1 MAYPLA
7 AHRTMPTPVRTTVL
21 ALIAI
26 AGCDAAAEPAPQD
39 RSLKALPAKVREIRD
54 RMHVRIAATRRLER
68 GIAFGS
74 LAAVHTEAALV
85 AKLDEPDLPA
95 AWRTYV
101 DQIRA
106 AAAQIEQAQDL
117 VTAARTS
124 ALLGRRCAQCHEA
137 AGAKIAFAKEPQPQP
152 GPKLPSHMAS
162 HEWATAR
169 LWEGLIGPSSDRWLE
184 GARALAKAPLAI
196 VAEGDNLP
204 PEMSVGDDVARVRLL
219 ATRAQTAKTQDERA
233 ALYGDLLAT
242 CARCHGKI
250 RDP

>member
-1 MAYPLA
+1 MSTA
-7 AHRTMPTPVRTTVL
+7 TTTTTTLL

-26 AGCDAAAEPAPQD
+26 AGCDAAAAPSPPPPQD
-39 RSLKALPAKVREIRD
+39 PSIKALPAKVRELRE
-54 RMHVRIAATRRLER
+54 RMHVRVAATRRLER
-68 GIAFGS
+68 GIVFGS
-74 LAAVHTEAALV
+74 LDAVHTEAGLV

-106 AAAQIEQAQDL
+106 AAGQIEQAQDL

-124 ALLGRRCAQCHEA
+124 AVLGRRCAQCHEA
-137 AGAKIAFAKEPQPQP
+137 ASAKIAFAKEAPPPP

-162 HEWATAR
+162 HEWAAAR

-204 PEMSVGDDVARVRLL
+204 PEVAVGNDVARIRLL
-219 ATRAQTAKTQDERA
+219 ATRAQVAKTQDERA

>member
-1 MAYPLA
+1 M
-7 AHRTMPTPVRTTVL
+7 RTTLL

-26 AGCDAAAEPAPQD
+26 AGCDAAAEVPKQD
-39 RSLKALPAKVREIRD
+39 LPLKDLPAKVRDIRD
-54 RMHVRIAATRRLER
+54 RMHVRFAATRRLER

-74 LAAVHTEAALV
+74 LDAVHAEAGLV
-85 AKLDEPDLPA
+85 ARLDEPDLPA

-106 AAAQIEQAQDL
+106 SARQIELAQDL

-137 AGAKIAFAKEPQPQP
+137 ADVKIAFAKEAPPP
-152 GPKLPSHMAS
+152 AGRKLPSHMAG

-169 LWEGLIGPSSDRWLE
+169 LWEGLIGPSSERWLE
-184 GARALAKAPLAI
+184 GARALTKAPLAI

-204 PEMSVGDDVARVRLL
+204 PELAVGDDVARIRLL
-219 ATRAQTAKTQDERA
+219 ATRAQATRTQDERA
-233 ALYGDLLAT
+233 ALYSDLLST
-242 CARCHGKI
+242 CTRCHGKI